1 MIIKKAKRIYK
12 MVKTKKFFTKNS
24 SIVKSWVTLVTSGV
38 YAIDK
43 VPNLF
48 NLKEVV
54 QEVLDELAK
63 ETEILTEEDK
73 EA

>member
-1 MIIKKAKRIYK
+1 MA
-12 MVKTKKFFTKNS
+12 KTKKFFNKNS
-24 SIVKSWVTLVTSGV
+24 AVVKSWVTLVTSGV
-38 YAIDK
+38 YSIDK

-63 ETEILTEEDK
+63 DTEVVTNVEE
-73 EA
+73 A